1 MSAPFPRLL
10 GDIGGTNA
18 RWGWQGSPGAPIAAI
33 DVAPVAS
40 HASLLDAARDYLARH
55 GHLPPR
61 AAAIGIATPVTGD
74 AVRMTNHP
82 WAFSIRALQ
91 ASLGVERL
99 RVLNDFE
106 ALALALPALDASGL
120 LALGHGADARAA
132 DAAPRALL
140 GAGTGL
146 GASALLRCGGRW
158 HAVAGEGGHVTL
170 AAADDDEAAL
180 IARLRRAH
188 GHVSAERVCSGAGL
202 VVLYRAA
209 CELDGRAP
217 RTLTPA
223 EVGQF
228 ALDASDADC
237 VRAVGWFAGFLGN
250 VAGNLALTLGTRGG
264 VYVGGGV
271 VPRLGAA
278 FDVARFRARFEAK
291 GRFADYLRPIPTW
304 LVVAATPALTGAAR
318 ALDDEADDGA
328 GIDARAGATIR

>member
-10 GDIGGTNA
+10 GDIGGTHA
-18 RWGWQGSPGAPIAAI
+18 RWGWQAGPGAPIGGI

-55 GHLPPR
+55 RHPPPR
-61 AAAIGIATPVTGD
+61 AAAIGVATPVTGD
-74 AVRMTNHP
+74 TVRMTNHP
-82 WAFSIRALQ
+82 WAFSIDALRS
-91 ASLGVERL
+91 ALGVQRL

-106 ALALALPALDASGL
+106 ALALALPVLGAADLQ
-120 LALGHGADARAA
+120 ALGDAAGARPDPS
-132 DAAPRALL
+132 APRALL

-146 GASALLRCGGRW
+146 GVSALLRCGGRW

-180 IARLRRAH
+180 LAVLRRAH

-202 VVLYRAA
+202 VALYRAA
-209 CELDGRAP
+209 CELGGRTP
-217 RTLTPA
+217 RPLEPA
-223 EVGQF
+223 EVARL
-228 ALDASDADC
+228 ALDGGDADC

-250 VAGNLALTLGTRGG
+250 VAGNLALTLGARGG

-278 FDVARFRARFEAK
+278 FDAARFRARFEAK
-291 GRFADYLRPIPTW
+291 GRFAGYLRAIPTW
-304 LVVAATPALTGAAR
+304 LVVAPAPALDGAACS
-318 ALDDEADDGA
+318 LDDDAGDGA
-328 GIDARAGATIR
+328 DTAAGTAIR